1 MSNKILI
8 TSMWAASVALAYWLG
23 LEGGREFPASNEKS
37 KGGGEI
43 ASGPLSNAKA
53 TPKSPSPTGLDI
65 STISSRKEEVSSTLA
80 ASHLTVEERPE
91 VDSESKQQSLLKRLR
106 SGNPVERLAAFTE
119 VLNDP
124 TSANLSSAIDA
135 YKALPEGHT
144 RFSELRLLTYAWS
157 QVDPAGAL
165 EWVGQLERF
174 EKHIGS
180 SSVLDAWSRNDP
192 NAAIEWAKSNYEGDD
207 NPYFAGIISG
217 MAEKDFAGATQL
229 MESMPYGRNRGR
241 AASMMLEKAWNK
253 GEDVAV
259 NWASELES
267 DSLKEFAVGRLAEKI
282 AREDLDRAAS
292 WAGRMEEGEI
302 KRRAVESVA
311 DHWAEKDPVAAAE
324 WVDGLPKGA
333 SRSEGMQ
340 EVVREWARKDPTAT
354 AEWLNK
360 YPAGVEM
367 DKPVEAFVRSVAQKD
382 PQNALTWA
390 ESISDEKRRDEVVK
404 DVNRVIERQQAAAAA
419 GEEPRSDNRGR
430 GGRGGPSFG
439 SPR

>member
-8 TSMWAASVALAYWLG
+8 TSIWAASVALAYWLG
-23 LEGGREFPASNEKS
+23 LEGGSEFPASNEKS

-43 ASGPLSNAKA
+43 ASGPLSTVKN
-53 TPKSPSPTGLDI
+53 TPKSPSPTGLNA
-65 STISSRKEEVSSTLA
+65 STIGSRQEEVSKALA
-80 ASHLTVEERPE
+80 SSLVTVDERLE
-91 VDSESKQQSLLKRLR
+91 VESKQKSLLKRLR

-207 NPYFAGIISG
+207 NPYFPGIISG

-241 AASMMLEKAWNK
+241 AASMMLEKVWNK
-253 GEDVAV
+253 GEDAAV
-259 NWASELES
+259 NWANELES

-282 AREDLDRAAS
+282 AREDLDRAAG

-324 WVDGLPKGA
+324 WVDGLPKVA

-340 EVVREWARKDPTAT
+340 DVVREWARKDPAAT

-367 DKPVEAFVRSVAQKD
+367 DKPVEAFVRSVAQTD

-390 ESISDEKRRDEVVK
+390 ESISDEKRREEVVK

-419 GEEPRSDNRGR
+419 GEAPRSDNRGR

>member
-1 MSNKILI
+1 MTIKILI
-8 TSMWAASVALAYWLG
+8 ISIWAASVALAYWLG
-23 LEGGREFPASNEKS
+23 LEGGSEFAASNEMT

-43 ASGPLSNAKA
+43 ARGPLPNVKGAPKA
-53 TPKSPSPTGLDI
+53 PSPIGPDV
-65 STISSRKEEVSSTLA
+65 STISSRDEEASNALASSR
-80 ASHLTVEERPE
+80 ERIDDVP
-91 VDSESKQQSLLKRLR
+91 VPQSEQKSLLKRLR

-119 VLNDP
+119 LLNDP

-135 YKALPEGHT
+135 YKTLPEGHT

-165 EWVGQLERF
+165 EWVGSLSRF

-180 SSVLDAWSRNDP
+180 GSVLDAWSRNDP
-192 NAAIEWAKSNYEGDD
+192 NAAIEWAKSNFEGDD
-207 NPYFAGIISG
+207 NPYFVGIITG

-229 MESMPYGRNRGR
+229 MESMPYGRTRGR

-253 GEDVAV
+253 GEDAAV
-259 NWASELES
+259 NWANELES
-267 DSLKEFAVGRLAEKI
+267 DSLKEFAVGRLADKI
-282 AREDLDRAAS
+282 AREDLDRAAG
-292 WAGRMEEGEI
+292 WAGQMEEGEM

-324 WVDGLPKGA
+324 WVDGLPEGA

-360 YPAGVEM
+360 YPASAGM
-367 DKPVEAFVRSVAQKD
+367 DKPVEAFVRTVAQKD

-390 ESISDEKRRDEVVK
+390 ESISDEKRREEVVK
-404 DVNRVIERQQAAAAA
+404 DVKRHIERQQVADD
-419 GEEPRSDNRGR
+419 GDKPRTDDRGR
-430 GGRGGPSFG
+430 GGRGGPPFG
-439 SPR
+439 SSR

>member
-1 MSNKILI
+1 MTNKILI
-8 TSMWAASVALAYWLG
+8 TSIWAASVALAYWLG
-23 LEGGREFPASNEKS
+23 LEGGSEFPVSNEMA
-37 KGGGEI
+37 KGSGEI
-43 ASGPLSNAKA
+43 ARGPLPNVKG
-53 TPKSPSPTGLDI
+53 TPKSPPPIGPDVDAI
-65 STISSRKEEVSSTLA
+65 NSSNEEVSNALA
-80 ASHLTVEERPE
+80 TSREMIEERSE

-124 TSANLSSAIDA
+124 TSTNLSSAIDA

-165 EWVGQLERF
+165 EWVGSLSRF

-180 SSVLDAWSRNDP
+180 GAVLDAWSRNDP
-192 NAAIEWAKSNYEGDD
+192 NAAIEWAKNNYEGDD

-217 MAEKDFAGATQL
+217 MAEKDFDGATEL

-241 AASMMLEKAWNK
+241 AASMMLEKAWNQ
-253 GEDVAV
+253 GEDMAV
-259 NWASELES
+259 NWANDLES

-282 AREDLDRAAS
+282 ARKDLDRAAG
-292 WAGRMEEGEI
+292 WAGQMEEGEI

-324 WVDGLPKGA
+324 WVDGLPEGA

-360 YPAGVEM
+360 YPASAGM
-367 DKPVEAFVRSVAQKD
+367 DKPVEAFVRTVAQKD

-419 GEEPRSDNRGR
+419 GEELRPDDRGR
-430 GGRGGPSFG
+430 GGRGGPPFG

>member
-1 MSNKILI
+1 MTNKILI
-8 TSMWAASVALAYWLG
+8 TSIWAASVALAYWLG
-23 LEGGREFPASNEKS
+23 LEGGSEFPASSEKA

-43 ASGPLSNAKA
+43 ASGPLSNAKG
-53 TPKSPSPTGLDI
+53 TPKSPSPTGSNV
-65 STISSRKEEVSSTLA
+65 STIDFRKEEVSNALA
-80 ASHLTVEERPE
+80 SSHVTVDERPE
-91 VDSESKQQSLLKRLR
+91 TESEQKSLLKRLR
-106 SGNPVERLAAFTE
+106 SGNPVERLSAFSE

-135 YKALPEGHT
+135 YEALPEGHS

-180 SSVLDAWSRNDP
+180 GSVLDAWSRNDP
-192 NAAIEWAKSNYEGDD
+192 NAAIEWAKNNYEGDD

-259 NWASELES
+259 NWANELES
-267 DSLKEFAVGRLAEKI
+267 DSLKEFAVGRLAVKI
-282 AREDLDRAAS
+282 ARVDLDRAAG
-292 WAGRMEEGEI
+292 WAGQMEEGEI

-311 DHWAEKDPVAAAE
+311 DHWAQKDPVAAAE

-340 EVVREWARKDPTAT
+340 EVVREWARKDPIAT

-390 ESISDEKRRDEVVK
+390 ESISDEKRRNEVVK

-419 GEEPRSDNRGR
+419 GEEPRPDDRGH
-430 GGRGGPSFG
+430 GGRGRPPFG

>member
-8 TSMWAASVALAYWLG
+8 TSIWAASVALAYWLG
-23 LEGGREFPASNEKS
+23 LEGGSEFPTSNEKS

-43 ASGPLSNAKA
+43 ASGPLSTVKD
-53 TPKSPSPTGLDI
+53 TPKSPSPTGLNA
-65 STISSRKEEVSSTLA
+65 STIGSRKEEVSKALA
-80 ASHLTVEERPE
+80 SSLVTVDERLE
-91 VDSESKQQSLLKRLR
+91 VESEQKSLLKRLR

-135 YKALPEGHT
+135 FKALPKGHT
-144 RFSELRLLTYAWS
+144 TRLSELRLLTYAWS

-192 NAAIEWAKSNYEGDD
+192 NAAIEWAKSKYEGDD

-253 GEDVAV
+253 GEDTAV
-259 NWASELES
+259 NWANELES

>member
-1 MSNKILI
+1 MTNKILI
-8 TSMWAASVALAYWLG
+8 ASIWAASVALAYWLG
-23 LEGGREFPASNEKS
+23 LEGGSEFPTSNEMA
-37 KGGGEI
+37 KGSGEI
-43 ASGPLSNAKA
+43 ARGPLPNVKG
-53 TPKSPSPTGLDI
+53 TPKSPPPIEPDVDAINSPN
-65 STISSRKEEVSSTLA
+65 EEVSNALA
-80 ASHLTVEERPE
+80 TSREMIEERSE

-124 TSANLSSAIDA
+124 TSTNLSSAIDA

-165 EWVGQLERF
+165 EWVGSLSRF

-180 SSVLDAWSRNDP
+180 GSVLDAWSRNDP
-192 NAAIEWAKSNYEGDD
+192 NAAIEWAKNNYEGDD

-217 MAEKDFAGATQL
+217 MAEKDFDGATQL

-241 AASMMLEKAWNK
+241 AASMMLEKAWNQ
-253 GEDVAV
+253 GEDMAV
-259 NWASELES
+259 NWANDLES

-282 AREDLDRAAS
+282 ARKDLDRAAG
-292 WAGRMEEGEI
+292 WAGQMEEGEI

-324 WVDGLPKGA
+324 WVDGLPEGA

-360 YPAGVEM
+360 YPASAGM
-367 DKPVEAFVRSVAQKD
+367 DKPVEAFVRTVAQKD

-390 ESISDEKRRDEVVK
+390 ESISDEKRREEVVK

-419 GEEPRSDNRGR
+419 GEEPRTDDRGR
-430 GGRGGPSFG
+430 GGRGGPSSG